1 VHRGRRYTNA
11 VTLVWTRY
19 EEAASVIHG
28 CYITKLSRTLP
39 KCELTTSTQNNLFVS
54 RGHSQMPLLMCDP
67 IIQGSQHIDEV
78 ILESDVSEVSRS
90 LMMVRRRI

>member
-1 VHRGRRYTNA
+1 
-11 VTLVWTRY
+11 
-19 EEAASVIHG
+19 
-28 CYITKLSRTLP
+28 
-39 KCELTTSTQNNLFVS
+39 
-54 RGHSQMPLLMCDP
+54 MPLLMCDP